1 MFVLFP
7 KLYPM
12 KRRRYHVPLVGITS
26 NDWKHDVAAPFRPAQ
41 PASPGLSRSIRSKRV
56 NTFEAIEDLLARCER
71 LQDVAVDSLDEVCSS
86 LGVQLARRF
95 LSERKHLYRRYLAF
109 CLEDKELTEAEH
121 ADLAHLQHLLYLGA
135 ADVALIHDD
144 VAHEVYGKA
153 LDEVLSDLK
162 ISAEE
167 EAFLRR
173 LRSELKLSEAEAA
186 VMLEAGRERMRDVA
200 LEQASTS
207 DPEFS
212 KPRAPIGQFV
222 GRSDESLE
230 QAVRDAVSKARL
242 AIPRLHW
249 FEVGNIS
256 GYVDDEGPKSWHVT
270 VRGGIKTS

>member
-1 MFVLFP
+1 
-7 KLYPM
+7 
-12 KRRRYHVPLVGITS
+12 
-26 NDWKHDVAAPFRPAQ
+26 
-41 PASPGLSRSIRSKRV
+41 
-56 NTFEAIEDLLARCER
+56 
-71 LQDVAVDSLDEVCSS
+71 
-86 LGVQLARRF
+86 
-95 LSERKHLYRRYLAF
+95 
-109 CLEDKELTEAEH
+109 
-121 ADLAHLQHLLYLGA
+121 
-135 ADVALIHDD
+135 
-144 VAHEVYGKA
+144 
-153 LDEVLSDLK
+153 VLSDLK